1 MDKWARFIFEGNIKF
16 GKLDD
21 DDSHIIIY
29 EGDLFDSPEATEKKV
44 SVSDIDLQ
52 SPCRPSKMIAL
63 WNNYKALAD
72 EKGFGID
79 LEKANLLA
87 QEVKSIHT
95 LGVGIGL
102 IIGAGNIIRG
112 VQAANHGM
120 ERVTGDYLGM
130 LATIINAVSL
140 QDALEQEGCETRTLS
155 AINITQ
161 IAEPYIRRRAIR
173 HLEKG
178 RIVIVAGGTGNPFFT
193 TDSAAALRAK
203 ELNAEIVIKGTKVD
217 GVYNEDPKKIS
228 TAIKYENISNDK
240 VLTDNLK
247 VMDLTAITLC
257 KENNIPIQVFD
268 ILKLGNLKQLI
279 LGAKIGT
286 LVSE

>member
-1 MDKWARFIFEGNIKF
+1 MKKPIYSRVLL
-16 GKLDD
+16 KL
-21 DDSHIIIY
+21 SGEI
-29 EGDLFDSPEATEKKV
+29 
-44 SVSDIDLQ
+44 
-52 SPCRPSKMIAL
+52 
-63 WNNYKALAD
+63 LAD
-72 EKGFGID
+72 KNGFGID
-79 LEKANLLA
+79 PEKASLLA
-87 QEVKSIHT
+87 REVKSIYD
-95 LGVGIGL
+95 LGVDIGL

-112 VQAANHGM
+112 MQASNRGM

-130 LATIINAVSL
+130 LATIINAISL

-161 IAEPYIRRRAIR
+161 IAEPYIRRRALR

-178 RIVIVAGGTGNPFFT
+178 RIVIVSGGTGNPFFT

-217 GVYNEDPKKIS
+217 GVYNEDPNNNPN
-228 TAIKYENISNDK
+228 AIKYEQISYNK
-240 VLTDNLK
+240 VLENNLR

-257 KENNIPIQVFD
+257 KENNIPIQVFN
-268 ILKLGNLKQLI
+268 ILNLGSLKELI
-279 LGAKIGT
+279 LGAKIGS